1 MMTVAREQVLVVD
14 DNPAELNMLAD
25 ALTGAGYE
33 VAAAS
38 SGEAALD
45 FCASEVPD
53 AIVLDALMAGMNGFE
68 ACRRLKQNARFL
80 HVPILFLTGL
90 TDTGHVLEGLE
101 AGSVD
106 YVTKPVIFSELAARI
121 RVHISNARIAQG
133 TRVALDF
140 TGRHL
145 LAVDGQGRLLWSTP
159 QAAALLRQ
167 SFCMPEQ
174 GRELTDCEAAQF
186 ADLIAVGVSEAPVLR
201 IGTLTAS
208 FLCDAGH
215 GEYMFRITAA
225 SQASEISALQDLG
238 LTLREAEVLLW
249 IARGKSNQDIGEI
262 LAISSRTV
270 DKHAERIFTKL
281 GVENR
286 SSAASVAL
294 RVLIG
299 RL

>member
-1 MMTVAREQVLVVD
+1 MTPAREKVLVVD
-14 DNPAELNMLAD
+14 DNPGELKMLSD
-25 ALTGAGYE
+25 ALAGAGYE
-33 VAAAS
+33 TVTAG
-38 SGEAALD
+38 SGEAALILCED
-45 FCASEVPD
+45 GVPD
-53 AIVLDALMAGMNGFE
+53 AIVLDALMAGMDGFE
-68 ACRRLKQNARFL
+68 ACRRLKQDSRFL

-90 TDTGHVLEGLE
+90 TDTGHVLEGLQ

-145 LAVDGQGRLLWSTP
+145 LAVDREGHLLWSTP

-167 SFCMPEQ
+167 SLCLPEQ
-174 GRELTDCEAAQF
+174 GRELTAPAAARF
-186 ADLIAVGVSEAPVLR
+186 ADLIAAGVSETPALR
-201 IGTLTAS
+201 IGAVTAS
-208 FLCDAGH
+208 FLCEAGH
-215 GEYMFRITAA
+215 GEYMFRITGATAA
-225 SQASEISALQDLG
+225 SEMQALQDLG
-238 LTLREAEVLLW
+238 LTMREAEVLLW

-262 LAISSRTV
+262 LAISSRTAG
-270 DKHAERIFTKL
+270 KHAERIFTKL

-294 RVLIG
+294 RVLLG
-299 RL
+299 QL

>member
-1 MMTVAREQVLVVD
+1 MTAARDKVLIVD
-14 DNPAELNMLAD
+14 DNPAELSMLCD

-33 VAAAS
+33 AVTAS

-45 FCASEVPD
+45 ICAGEVPS
-53 AIVLDALMAGMNGFE
+53 AIVLDALMSGMNGFE
-68 ACRRLKQNARFL
+68 ACRRLKRDPRFL

-121 RVHISNARIAQG
+121 RVHISNARVAQG

-145 LAVDGQGRLLWSTP
+145 MAVDTSGRLLWSTP

-167 SFCMPEQ
+167 SLCMPEQ
-174 GRELTDCEAAQF
+174 GRELIPEIAAQF
-186 ADLIAVGVSEAPVLR
+186 AGLIAGGISGAPVLS
-201 IGTLTAS
+201 IGAVAAS
-208 FLCDAGH
+208 FLCEAGN
-215 GEYMFRITAA
+215 GEYMFRITGTAA
-225 SQASEISALQDLG
+225 ASEITALLDLG
-238 LTLREAEVLLW
+238 LTAREAEVLLW

-294 RVLIG
+294 RVLLG